1 MNSSPEAIV
10 TSRLPQRSHLKA
22 AALRVKRAPHDR
34 HSNAAGT
41 SVISRVE
48 PSRSV
53 PSTTRVQQWR
63 SVSGTIWR
71 SWPSSTFTRSTGRPA
86 ALSRTVAAMER
97 DMDSSCNV
105 DPQRV
110 RTRRA

>member
-1 MNSSPEAIV
+1 MNSSPEAMV
-10 TSRLPQRSHLKA
+10 TSRLPQCSQRKIA
-22 AALRVKRAPHDR
+22 AMRVKRAPHDR
-34 HSNAAGT
+34 HFNAAGT
-41 SVISRVE
+41 SVISSVE

-53 PSTTRVQQWR
+53 PSTTRDQQWR

-71 SWPSSTFTRSTGRPA
+71 SWPSSILTRPTGRPA

-105 DPQRV
+105 HPQRV